1 MQGTLPFM
9 AIQILQAGAKTPHR
23 STHDLESIFYVLVW
37 ICTMYTG
44 PWDQERVFRRL
55 EHTPLLSWCQ
65 HSTGGLSEI
74 GDVKLGHCSTQEPFI
89 DRILN
94 NFTPYFDD
102 LKPCCLQLRE
112 LFFASPRADVK
123 HDEMRDI
130 LQKALNEL
138 NPELLPKNPVTISS
152 AFADAAYRS
161 GHQLEVQEEADEE
174 VEEEADEE
182 VEEEADEEVEEE
194 ADEEVEEEMDE
205 ETEEEVEKEPIGS
218 DDDMEVEVGS
228 DRDTEGEDEEEK
240 MTVTLLY
247 KPDVRGHAF
256 QRRVRSA
263 SPVVRSSSPLARPTQ
278 RRYRKQ

>member
-1 MQGTLPFM
+1 MQGMLPFM
-9 AIQILQAGAKTPHR
+9 AVQILQAGAKTPHR
-23 STHDLESIFYVLVW
+23 STHDLESIFYMLVW
-37 ICTMYTG
+37 ICTMYMG
-44 PWDQERVFRRL
+44 PRDQERVFQRL

-65 HSTGGLSEI
+65 HSTGGLSGI

-94 NFTPYFDD
+94 NFTAYFDD

-123 HDEMRDI
+123 HDEMRDV

-138 NPELLPKNPVTISS
+138 NPELPPKNPVTISS

-161 GHQLEVQEEADEE
+161 GRQLKVQEEADEE
-174 VEEEADEE
+174 VDEEMDEEMDEE
-182 VEEEADEEVEEE
+182 VEEEAEE
-194 ADEEVEEEMDE
+194 
-205 ETEEEVEKEPIGS
+205 EPIGS

-263 SPVVRSSSPLARPTQ
+263 SPIVRSSSPLARPTQ

>member
-1 MQGTLPFM
+1 
-9 AIQILQAGAKTPHR
+9 
-23 STHDLESIFYVLVW
+23 
-37 ICTMYTG
+37 MYTG
-44 PWDQERVFRRL
+44 PRDQERVFQCL

-65 HSTGGLSEI
+65 HSTGGLSGI

-94 NFTPYFDD
+94 NFTAYFDD

-123 HDEMRDI
+123 HDEMRDV

-138 NPELLPKNPVTISS
+138 NPELPPKNPVTISS

-161 GHQLEVQEEADEE
+161 GCQLKVQEEADKEVDKEMDKEMDKEAEEEMEEE
-174 VEEEADEE
+174 VEEEAEE
-182 VEEEADEEVEEE
+182 
-194 ADEEVEEEMDE
+194 
-205 ETEEEVEKEPIGS
+205 EPIGS
-218 DDDMEVEVGS
+218 DDDMEVEVRS

-247 KPDVRGHAF
+247 KPDVGGHAF
-256 QRRVRSA
+256 LHRVRSA
-263 SPVVRSSSPLARPTQ
+263 SPVVHSSSPLARPTQ